1 TGIVSGAVV
10 DQHAGVVVDGKGAQ
24 DLSELS
30 GAELARSTGAR
41 HALGQPADP
50 LPVVGRV
57 GHRDLLVFRSR
68 GVNPRSLFKPGGT
81 LRSPPDPP
89 LARSES
95 TFALQ
100 AGGNLR

>member
-1 TGIVSGAVV
+1 VV
-10 DQHAGVVVDGKGAQ
+10 DQDPGVVGEGKGAQ

-57 GHRDLLVFRSR
+57 GHRDLLS
-68 GVNPRSLFKPGGT
+68 S
-81 LRSPPDPP
+81 
-89 LARSES
+89 ARAE
-95 TFALQ
+95 
-100 AGGNLR
+100 